1 MTYEELKNI
10 GIENLL
16 TDASLRNLDVERECF
31 LAKWALS
38 MAWHIA
44 ETENMGE
51 DLVTALSNARIALAK
66 DVEAESNQTWAETWA
81 GLKSRLPGYLQG
93 V

>member
-10 GIENLL
+10 GIKNLL

-38 MAWHIA
+38 MSWHIA
-44 ETENMGE
+44 STENMNEELKTALGSARTAWARDNTVPVWAALL
-51 DLVTALSNARIALAK
+51 DLVA
-66 DVEAESNQTWAETWA
+66 
-81 GLKSRLPGYLQG
+81 
-93 V
+93 

>member
-10 GIENLL
+10 GIKNLL
-16 TDASLRNLDVERECF
+16 TDASLKNLAVESECF

-44 ETENMGE
+44 NTENMGE
-51 DLVTALSNARIALAK
+51 DLVTALSNARIA
-66 DVEAESNQTWAETWA
+66 WARDNTVPVWEVLLDLVA
-81 GLKSRLPGYLQG
+81 
-93 V
+93 

>member
-10 GIENLL
+10 GIKNLL
-16 TDASLRNLDVERECF
+16 TDASLKNLAVERECF

-44 ETENMGE
+44 NTEKMGE
-51 DLVTALSNARIALAK
+51 DLVTALSNARINWVRDKVAPDWAALL
-66 DVEAESNQTWAETWA
+66 DLVS
-81 GLKSRLPGYLQG
+81 
-93 V
+93 